1 MPAPKGNSFAKG
13 NRGGGRKSAY
23 EEGRD
28 ATWLCDV
35 WNSPQDYEELK
46 EKIVVSKRYSVRD
59 MVQWKALN
67 GDTQMLKVM
76 ADKMLPDKLE
86 MRSEVKHE
94 GNLSHEDLSSAPYR
108 ALTEEFEGKLRE
120 LVINGDA

>member
-1 MPAPKGNSFAKG
+1 MPALKGNTYAKG

-23 EEGRD
+23 EEGHD
-28 ATWLCDV
+28 AAWLCDV

-67 GDTQMLKVM
+67 GDTQILKVM

-86 MRSEVKHE
+86 MRSEITHDK
-94 GNLSHEDLSSAPYR
+94 LSPEDPFSAPYR

-120 LVINGDA
+120 LMIGGDA